1 MDAAIQL
8 YTDQLEELRTR
19 LKEAVQGMSQE
30 ELNWAPP
37 VPETNSPYV
46 LAFHLPGSES
56 MWFHQVI
63 GGMENS
69 RNRDA
74 EFTASGGG
82 AAALIERI
90 DKVAATSAEVLG
102 KLAAADLDQPHTN
115 PSRPGSEQV
124 TARWC
129 IVHMIEH
136 YSEHLGHLDLTKQLW
151 KGR

>member
-1 MDAAIQL
+1 MDTAIQL
-8 YTDQLEELRTR
+8 YTDQLKQLRTR

-30 ELNWAPP
+30 ELNWAPA

-63 GGMENS
+63 GGMEIS
-69 RNRDA
+69 RNREA
-74 EFTASGGG
+74 EFTASGG

-90 DKVAATSAEVLG
+90 DKVAATSADVLG
-102 KLAAADLDQPHTN
+102 KLTAADLDQPHTN
-115 PSRPGSEQV
+115 PSQPGSEPV

-136 YSEHLGHLDLTKQLW
+136 YSEHLGHLELTKQMYE
-151 KGR
+151 GR